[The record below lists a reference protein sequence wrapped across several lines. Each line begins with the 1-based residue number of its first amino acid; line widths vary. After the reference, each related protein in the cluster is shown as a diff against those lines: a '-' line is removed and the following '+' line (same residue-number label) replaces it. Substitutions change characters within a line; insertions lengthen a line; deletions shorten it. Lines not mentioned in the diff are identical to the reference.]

1 MIALS
6 PSLMAAGPFFVLQ
19 IGEGPITG
27 AGRALIG
34 SGFRSRGIHDDL
46 FSRSRPVQRH
56 NPRISI
62 RQVFSAWWDAGAF
75 ADGDRDRE
83 RSPAAITMAQ

>member
-1 MIALS
+1 
-6 PSLMAAGPFFVLQ
+6 MAAGPFFVLQ

-27 AGRALIG
+27 AGRALQSAVG
-34 SGFRSRGIHDDL
+34 SGAGVFTTIF
-46 FSRSRPVQRH
+46 FSRPRPVQRH